1 MAGQPQ
7 LEIGHKGGGRRRP
20 VQLHVM
26 ARTPMES
33 PCVNICKLD
42 KAGRICTGCGRTTD
56 EIRRWAGMSKAQR
69 RAIMERLKGFSS

>member
-1 MAGQPQ
+1 
-7 LEIGHKGGGRRRP
+7 
-20 VQLHVM
+20 M

-42 KAGRICTGCGRTTD
+42 KPGRICTGCGRTTD